1 VDYTNPF
8 VKKIKGDS
16 IKMEKSLMKKKTK
29 KMVYKKGRTVR
40 MKVRPVDRIDY
51 EKLAKNITVM

>member
-1 VDYTNPF
+1 
-8 VKKIKGDS
+8 
-16 IKMEKSLMKKKTK
+16 MEKSLMKKKTK